1 MQSVRINMGRVS
13 IFEKSLRFSHWT
25 STGPKNT
32 FETMRKEV
40 AINFKT
46 TKNMSQY
53 KEDMKRIDRLEDVFG
68 VRLDVY
74 DNDINKALGKELKE
88 K

>member
-32 FETMRKEV
+32 FETKRSMYIAVIAAPIIAKI
-40 AINFKT
+40 AING
-46 TKNMSQY
+46 
-53 KEDMKRIDRLEDVFG
+53 DD
-68 VRLDVY
+68 
-74 DNDINKALGKELKE
+74 
-88 K
+88 